1 MLSWALSPFEKNLF
15 SWKLCHIALM
25 LHCISMFDQVELPDT
40 ITLPSPDA
48 QGTQLSH
55 SMIEHLNNDNDK

>member
-1 MLSWALSPFEKNLF
+1 
-15 SWKLCHIALM
+15 M
-25 LHCISMFDQVELPDT
+25 LHCISMFDQLELPDT